1 MRTFAVEL
9 SVPRG
14 VTRRTFVTLALG
26 SALAAFAGPVA
37 AQLVEGKNYA
47 RLKAPVPV
55 ETGKKIEVIE
65 FFSYGCP
72 HCAELEPYLTAWL
85 AKLPPDVQFRRVP
98 AVFNPRWEHDAEIF
112 YTFDALG
119 VLDKV
124 HKPFFD
130 AIHTGGLRTDNRE
143 ALEQWLQRNGIDP
156 KKFNETMKSFTVK
169 SRTGRAKQM
178 SVAYNIDG
186 TPAMAVQGKYT
197 VSADQ
202 GGSREGMLQTV
213 SYIVDQMKKGKL
225 K

>member
-1 MRTFAVEL
+1 MKKIVSL
-9 SVPRG
+9 
-14 VTRRTFVTLALG
+14 LALF
-26 SALAAFAGPVA
+26 LAAPLIAFAQGAPKFTELKPPQPVSID
-37 AQLVEGKNYA
+37 GN
-47 RLKAPVPV
+47 
-55 ETGKKIEVIE
+55 KIEVIE
-65 FFSYGCP
+65 FFWYGCP
-72 HCAELEPYLTAWL
+72 HCYNLEPVLETWL
-85 AKLPPDVQFRRVP
+85 KKLPPDVQFKRVP

-112 YTFDALG
+112 YTFDAMG

-130 AIHTGGLRTDNRE
+130 AIHQNGLRTDNPE
-143 ALEQWLQRNGIDP
+143 AMAQWLQRNGIDP

-178 SVAYNIDG
+178 SIGYNIDG

-197 VSADQ
+197 VSAEQ

-213 SYIVDQMKKGKL
+213 SYIVDQIRKGKL

>member
-1 MRTFAVEL
+1 MKKIVSLFALV
-9 SVPRG
+9 
-14 VTRRTFVTLALG
+14 LAAPLI
-26 SALAAFAGPVA
+26 ALAQGAPKFSELKPAQPVS
-37 AQLVEGKNYA
+37 VEGN
-47 RLKAPVPV
+47 
-55 ETGKKIEVIE
+55 KIEVIE
-65 FFSYGCP
+65 FFWYGCP
-72 HCAELEPYLTAWL
+72 HCYNLEPVLETWL
-85 AKLPPDVQFRRVP
+85 KKLPPDVQFKRVP

-112 YTFDALG
+112 YTFDAMG

-130 AIHTGGLRTDNRE
+130 AIHQNGLRTDNPE
-143 ALEQWLQRNGIDP
+143 AMAQWLQRNGIDP

-197 VSADQ
+197 VSAEQ

-213 SYIVDQMKKGKL
+213 SYIVDQIKKGKL